1 MSNASNAGRRTGP
14 AVSRL
19 SRDGVLELRSPES
32 SAPAA
37 PRGPRAPERL
47 QAFVSRHRSSLVLVA
62 VLVAQ
67 LTLLAVQIT
76 RARTPPPAKAWAV
89 VALAPFERSLR
100 GLADVTG
107 GSWEAFRSLSSA
119 EDQNQALTARL
130 EADEARIRDLSAK
143 AGENDRLRSLLEF
156 KARGSFST
164 VAAEVIGASPG
175 GNSNTV
181 LIDKGAD
188 AGLTS
193 DLPVVTPDGVA
204 GKVIAVYPQSAQV
217 LLITDRS
224 SGTGSLLQSSRVQ
237 GVLKGTGRGLCQ
249 LDYVMNEDAVSPGD
263 VVVTSGLDQVFPKGL
278 PLGTAAQVRQGNI
291 YKEIV
296 VKPAVALDRLE
307 QVLVVTSRLAP
318 PEEARSQKPRSQEH

>member
-1 MSNASNAGRRTGP
+1 MSSAPNAARHPGP
-14 AVSRL
+14 VASRL
-19 SRDGVLELRSPES
+19 GRDGVLEVRSPES

-37 PRGPRAPERL
+37 PRAPRAPQRL
-47 QAFVSRHRSSLVLVA
+47 RAFVSRHRSSLVLVA

-67 LTLLAVQIT
+67 LAVLAVQIT
-76 RARTPPPAKAWAV
+76 RARTPPPAKTWAV

-107 GSWEAFRSLSSA
+107 GSWEAFRSLTRA
-119 EDQNQALTARL
+119 EDENHTLTARL
-130 EADEARIRDLSAK
+130 AADEAQIRDLSAK
-143 AGENDRLRSLLEF
+143 AGENDRLRSLLDF
-156 KARGSFST
+156 KARAAFTT

-188 AGLTS
+188 AGLTA
-193 DLPVVTPDGVA
+193 DLPVVTPEGVA

-224 SGTGSLLQSSRVQ
+224 SGAGSLLQSSRVQ
-237 GVLKGTGRGLCQ
+237 GVLKGTGRALCQ
-249 LDYVMNEDAVSPGD
+249 LDYVMNQDAVATGD
-263 VVVTSGLDQVFPKGL
+263 LVLTSGLDQVFPKGL
-278 PLGTAAQVRQGNI
+278 PLGTVVQARQGNI

-296 VKPAVALDRLE
+296 VKPAAALDRLE
-307 QVLVVTSRLAP
+307 QVLVVTSRPAP
-318 PEEARSQKPRSQEH
+318 PEEARSQQH